1 MEFNVV
7 KKSTYRLTQP
17 SLESFKER
25 MIERLEE
32 EMECE
37 DFPYTIDDISDDLV
51 REALTD
57 VVQDAFECCDYCHS
71 GVEFDDYFGT
81 ISLDCG
87 EDDVSDAIYEAM
99 ALWRDQMEV

>member
-1 MEFNVV
+1 MEFDVV
-7 KKSTYRLTQP
+7 KRSTYRLTQP
-17 SLESFKER
+17 SLELFKER

-37 DFPYTIDDISDDLV
+37 DFPYTINDISDSIV
-51 REALTD
+51 REALAD
-57 VVQDAFECCDYCHS
+57 VVQDAFECDSYSYS

-87 EDDVSDAIYEAM
+87 EDDVSDAVYEAV
-99 ALWRDQMEV
+99 ALWRNKMEV